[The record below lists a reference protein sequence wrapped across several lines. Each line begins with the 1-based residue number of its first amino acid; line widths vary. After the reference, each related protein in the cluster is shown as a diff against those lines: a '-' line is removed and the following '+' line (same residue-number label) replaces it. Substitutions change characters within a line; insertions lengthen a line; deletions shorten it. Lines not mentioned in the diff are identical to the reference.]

1 MLKNSLKNRK
11 LSWNRKIE
19 KINKYFIERRDAG
32 DPDFPAGEINRF
44 TPPSKA
50 ELQANERFQTK
61 MNNKF
66 LAEGDEFSK
75 LSESVLSIQNEII
88 QNAMK
93 NLKTG
98 ISAGI
103 KK

>member
-1 MLKNSLKNRK
+1 
-11 LSWNRKIE
+11 
-19 KINKYFIERRDAG
+19 
-32 DPDFPAGEINRF
+32 
-44 TPPSKA
+44 
-50 ELQANERFQTK
+50 